1 MPVAESGNTIRRI
14 AVAPHMAIA
23 VPQTDSAGHREEI
36 HCRTGSEQRN
46 EISAGRVAIWA
57 APIAIVVVSVTEAGL
72 AIEGVLVIAEV

>member
-23 VPQTDSAGHREEI
+23 IPQTDSAGHREVI

-46 EISAGRVAIWA
+46 EILAGRVATWV
-57 APIAIVVVSVTEAGL
+57 APIAIVVVSVIA
-72 AIEGVLVIAEV
+72 GVLVIEEV